1 MPKRESWAAP
11 ARCRD
16 RAAASDNWIET
27 GGTASSPHL
36 KSTAGGAGGW
46 CWEAPTP
53 KRGGNFGPHK
63 RPGPGDAPPPPQ
75 LQLAATY
82 RGPAYLA
89 ARQPTAAGDNDASIQ
104 PAIHPPHATEW
115 HAPQWN
121 AARTGST
128 ATAMLRGAAVLGVLL
143 YAATVQSRQCRV
155 DARRR
160 RRCGGG
166 GRATSLGVARLE
178 AFTIGGTGTTSPG
191 RKTHALK
198 AGPPACNR
206 AWAVASCPPNRP
218 GCSTESIKRV
228 PPPLA
233 LREAI
238 IVEGGEGGPT
248 GSATSAAAGG
258 PPWTAAPAPPDVAFP
273 LLQSPGIS

>member
-1 MPKRESWAAP
+1 MVLGGSNAEARWELWP
-11 ARCRD
+11 AQTPGSGGCA
-16 RAAASDNWIET
+16 AAAS
-27 GGTASSPHL
+27 AP
-36 KSTAGGAGGW
+36 AGCYLPW
-46 CWEAPTP
+46 
-53 KRGGNFGPHK
+53 
-63 RPGPGDAPPPPQ
+63 
-75 LQLAATY
+75 
-82 RGPAYLA
+82 AYLA

-143 YAATVQSRQCRV
+143 YAATVQYRQCRV
-155 DARRR
+155 DARWRR
-160 RRCGGG
+160 QCGGG

-238 IVEGGEGGPT
+238 IVEGGEGGPA